1 VKLGDALELAPMIL
15 VYGSL
20 FMAGRF
26 IIRRKPAWLLQ
37 WRKIATEQTRWYILT
52 SAAAAALL
60 SALLMFVA
68 RGLGMFLEFRV
79 TGVSLHIPYFGWLFE
94 MIFAVFVASASSFL
108 YPSKEDEPVDWL
120 DWPKDDLQPSEEA

>member
-15 VYGSL
+15 VFAG
-20 FMAGRF
+20 FFVAGRF
-26 IIRRKPAWLLQ
+26 ISRHNPAWLLR
-37 WRKIATEQTRWYILT
+37 WREIALERTRLYLFV
-52 SAAAAALL
+52 SAAVGALI
-60 SALLMFVA
+60 SALLMYVS

-94 MIFAVFVASASSFL
+94 MIFAVIIASASSFL

-120 DWPKDDLQPSEEA
+120 DRPKDDLQPNEEA